1 MGIDETNTG
10 IDADTAPAAEAE
22 RLSLGHLGWIFLR
35 IGSMAFGG
43 LGAGLALIERDLVEN
58 RRLLSSGDVTESLTY
73 TKLLPGSTLIQV
85 VAYLG
90 FKLRGWPGSALA
102 TAAFILPSAVMMFLL
117 AVLYGSVIGRASIG
131 PAVNGLTAAV
141 VGLLLAATYRLGKAN
156 IKEPLTMVLAILA
169 FAAGEF
175 FGVNAAAIVV
185 AAGLV
190 GVFLLSSPV
199 PEKTR

>member
-1 MGIDETNTG
+1 MNMDNKTIEMNAG
-10 IDADTAPAAEAE
+10 AAPATVAG

-43 LGAGLALIERDLVEN
+43 LGAGLALIERDLVEK
-58 RRLLSSGDVTESLTY
+58 RRLLSSGDVTESLTS

-102 TAAFILPSAVMMFLL
+102 TAAFILPSGVMMLLL
-117 AVLYGSVIGRASIG
+117 AVLHGSVGGLASIG

-156 IKEPLTMVLAILA
+156 IKEPLTMVLGVMA
-169 FAAGEF
+169 FSAGGF

-185 AAGLV
+185 AAGIV

>member
-1 MGIDETNTG
+1 MQDSVTE
-10 IDADTAPAAEAE
+10 IDAGAAPATGAE

-35 IGSMAFGG
+35 IGSLAFGG

-90 FKLRGWPGSALA
+90 FKLRGWPGSVLA
-102 TAAFILPSAVMMFLL
+102 TAAFVLPSAVMILLL
-117 AVLYGSVIGRASIG
+117 AVFYGWVSGISSIG
-131 PAVNGLTAAV
+131 PAVDGLTAVV
-141 VGLLLAATYRLGKAN
+141 VGLLLATTYRLGKAN
-156 IKEPLTMVLAILA
+156 IKEPLTMVLAVLA
-169 FAAGEF
+169 FAAGGF

-199 PEKTR
+199 PERTR

>member
-1 MGIDETNTG
+1 MDEKNIGIAAG
-10 IDADTAPAAEAE
+10 AVPATEAE
-22 RLSLGHLGWIFLR
+22 CLSLGRLGWIFLR

-58 RRLLSSGDVTESLTY
+58 RRLLSSNDVTESLTY

-90 FKLRGWPGSALA
+90 FKLRGWPGSAFA
-102 TAAFILPSAVMMFLL
+102 TAAFILPSAVMMLFL
-117 AVLYGSVIGRASIG
+117 AVVYGSVGGLASIG

-156 IKEPLTMVLAILA
+156 IKEPLTMVLGLMA
-169 FAAGEF
+169 FAAGGF

-185 AAGLV
+185 AAGIV

>member
-1 MGIDETNTG
+1 MDKTNTL
-10 IDADTAPAAEAE
+10 IDAGVGLATGVEH
-22 RLSLGHLGWIFLR
+22 LSLGHLGWIFLR

-43 LGAGLALIERDLVEN
+43 LGAGLALIERDLVET

-90 FKLRGWPGSALA
+90 FKLRGWPGSAVA
-102 TAAFILPSAVMMFLL
+102 TAAFIFPSAVMMLLL
-117 AVLYGSVIGRASIG
+117 AIFYGWMSGLSSIG
-131 PAVNGLTAAV
+131 PAVNGLTAVV
-141 VGLLLAATYRLGKAN
+141 VGLLLAATYRMGKAN
-156 IKEPLTMVLAILA
+156 IKEPLTMVLAVLA
-169 FAAGEF
+169 FVAGGF

-199 PEKTR
+199 PEKT